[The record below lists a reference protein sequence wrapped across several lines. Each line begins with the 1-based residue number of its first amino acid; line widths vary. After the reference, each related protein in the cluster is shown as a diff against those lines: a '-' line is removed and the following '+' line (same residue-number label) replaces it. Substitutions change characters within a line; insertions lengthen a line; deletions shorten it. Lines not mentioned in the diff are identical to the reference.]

1 MEEAQVLGVLTALGY
16 SGELTKEGALSQE
29 AEQGPLSPC
38 FTAACS
44 WLVCELKAVS
54 PLEECLT
61 PTTGPENAEAF
72 LLEVSG
78 LLSEL
83 HCPYPSLTTGN
94 ATSRL
99 KDKESSLRLLLFLGS
114 ELQAARLLRSKQS
127 PQERQQAPKE
137 AGSGDEVSRELRAL
151 CQALGMAGPAADAS
165 MAALFG
171 DLELKIRDI
180 SSSLPEDAV
189 GNPLLTRSLE
199 SGQWERLEEI
209 HQAMCMEYGW
219 RRQMLIT
226 RLDVTVQ
233 SFHWSERAQQHGAAM
248 VRLYEPLRD
257 GLCSRPSVTLALLL
271 SAREDLSVITKTT
284 SQSSREKTACAVNKI
299 LMGPVPDRGGR
310 PGEIEP
316 PMVRW
321 ESRRSGS
328 GGRKEKRRGK
338 GRQH

>member
-1 MEEAQVLGVLTALGY
+1 MKCLVVLML
-16 SGELTKEGALSQE
+16 
-29 AEQGPLSPC
+29 
-38 FTAACS
+38 
-44 WLVCELKAVS
+44 
-54 PLEECLT
+54 LT
-61 PTTGPENAEAF
+61 PASFCPPPDSVT
-72 LLEVSG
+72 LI
-78 LLSEL
+78 SE
-83 HCPYPSLTTGN
+83 
-94 ATSRL
+94 
-99 KDKESSLRLLLFLGS
+99 FLGS
-114 ELQAARLLRSKQS
+114 ELQAARLLRSRRP
-127 PQERQQAPKE
+127 PQEGQQAPKD
-137 AGSGDEVSRELRAL
+137 AGGSDEVFRELQALCRAL
-151 CQALGMAGPAADAS
+151 GLAEPTAGAPVAT
-165 MAALFG
+165 LFR
-171 DLELKIRDI
+171 DLELKIQDV
-180 SSSLPEDAV
+180 SSSLPEGAV

-199 SGQWERLEEI
+199 PRQWERLEEI
-209 HQAMCMEYGW
+209 HRAMCAEYEC

-257 GLCSRPSVTLALLL
+257 VLCSRPSVTLALLL

-316 PMVRW
+316 PMVGW

-338 GRQH
+338 GRRH